1 MDCNVDNTP
10 LEKSFPRQA
19 NLIIPNSQAFRLN
32 LKAYKNTSFL
42 QAAFGSACE
51 NHFYRHILFFAGVRF
66 TRLPKHSQ
74 LAKKKIARHHSLP
87 AATLAAPTGSRV
99 SVLIGRRR
107 GGKPC
112 YRRPLLLKRS
122 ACKNKGIFAYRPLKR
137 SVREN
142 LFSQVDNDLAP
153 QLSFLE
159 VAIFLWEVYP
169 PWKKMPSSR
178 KMVFLVVAVGRLW
191 SLETQ
196 LSSIVWLVSY

>member
-1 MDCNVDNTP
+1 M
-10 LEKSFPRQA
+10 R
-19 NLIIPNSQAFRLN
+19 R
-32 LKAYKNTSFL
+32 
-42 QAAFGSACE
+42 
-51 NHFYRHILFFAGVRF
+51 HFYRRPSDPPVKIIF
-66 TRLPKHSQ
+66 TGTSYFSQ
-74 LAKKKIARHHSLP
+74 VLDPRACQNIPSSQKKIARHHSLH
-87 AATLAAPTGSRV
+87 AATLAAPTGSWV
-99 SVLIGRRR
+99 SVMIGWRR

-153 QLSFLE
+153 QLSFSE
-159 VAIFLWEVYP
+159 VAIFLWEAYP

-178 KMVFLVVAVGRLW
+178 KMVFLVVAVARLW